1 MVTISELNIYPVKS
15 MSGISLQSSYIDAM
29 GLQYDRRWM
38 LVSPDGKFITQ
49 RSHPQMA
56 LIQPRIENNQL
67 VLSSFG
73 LDDHYV
79 PAADESSPDIKVQ
92 VWDDIVD
99 AKHLSSETDQ
109 WIEQTIG
116 EACQL
121 VYMPDNVFRQCD
133 TTYAK
138 QGDRTGFSDGFPLL
152 LISEASLVNLNGK
165 LETPVPMKRFRPNL
179 VVKGCEAF
187 AEDNWKK
194 FAVNGVS
201 FRVVKPCSRC
211 IITTVDPVIGMIT
224 SPEPLQ
230 TLASYRKQGDNIIF
244 GQNVVQDTT
253 GNIKIGDV
261 VELLA
266 YQ

>member
-1 MVTISELNIYPVKS
+1 MITVSELTIYPVKS
-15 MSGISLQSSYIDAM
+15 MAGISLQSSYIDAM

-38 LVSPDGKFITQ
+38 LVSPDGKFMTQ

-67 VLSSFG
+67 ILSSFG

-99 AKHLSSETDQ
+99 AKHLSTETDE
-109 WIEQTIG
+109 WIEQTVG
-116 EACQL
+116 EACRL

-152 LISEASLVNLNGK
+152 LISEASLADLNDK
-165 LETPVPMKRFRPNL
+165 LEKPVPMKRFRPNL

-187 AEDNWKK
+187 AEDGWKK
-194 FAVNGVS
+194 FAINEIS

-211 IITTVDPVIGMIT
+211 VITTVDPAIGMVT

-230 TLASYRKQGDNIIF
+230 TLASYRKQGDKVMF
-244 GQNVVQDTT
+244 GQNVVQDAT
-253 GNIKIGDV
+253 GNIKLGDV
-261 VELLA
+261 VEVLNA
-266 YQ
+266 